1 MTKHITKLTLCY
13 LFYVLLKLCII
24 CTCFNFSLES
34 SPTQKISA
42 IRCIHEGF
50 RFFLTAYRRNVLP
63 NSISVTLN
71 ECFTDLLDSDNLP
84 METLFNCC
92 YSIVYSLMVFTPAL
106 ECWNVK
112 YYIIFIIQIKILITF
127 YVVDVFGQT
136 FYAVRFD

>member
-1 MTKHITKLTLCY
+1 MRTVRFIIIDFEIQLTY
-13 LFYVLLKLCII
+13 LFYNVLLLKLYYV

-50 RFFLTAYRRNVLP
+50 RFFLTAYRRSALP
-63 NSISVTLN
+63 KSISVTLN
-71 ECFTDLLDSDNLP
+71 ECFIYLLDSDNLP

-92 YSIVYSLMVFTPAL
+92 YSIVYSLMVYMPAI

-112 YYIIFIIQIKILITF
+112 YINKCYSKEK
-127 YVVDVFGQT
+127 Y
-136 FYAVRFD
+136 